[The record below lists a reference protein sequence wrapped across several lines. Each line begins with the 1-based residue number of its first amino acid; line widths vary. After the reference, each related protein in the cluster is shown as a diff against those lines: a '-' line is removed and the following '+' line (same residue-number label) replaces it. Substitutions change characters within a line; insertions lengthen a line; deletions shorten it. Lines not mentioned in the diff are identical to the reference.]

1 MIKTH
6 RAQRSFGDGLIAEE
20 VKDLHEAWMKHA
32 DQLLGDPQIVA
43 AVYEALAQRHPQ
55 SRKRGRPG
63 VPAEVVLRL
72 LVLKHMRNWSYE
84 VVEREVR
91 ANLVYRDFTRV
102 GGTKAPDAKTMARW
116 GVALG
121 PEVVQQI
128 HERIV
133 HLAREHRVAAG
144 RRMRVDT
151 TVVET
156 NIHYPTD
163 SSLLGDGVRAL
174 TRIMKKIAGLTG
186 AAGAALRDR
195 SRSVKLRVL
204 EIARAARAKGQQNGA
219 RLAQAYRRLLEAT
232 GRVVGQAKRFA
243 TEIDNGVKQAAEGSR
258 QTVLAG
264 LRRELENML
273 PLVQQVIRQTKTR
286 VFAGDTHAEGK
297 IVSLFEPTT
306 EVIRKGK
313 AGKPT
318 EFGKMV
324 KLQEAEHQIVIAYEV
339 YDQRPSDSD
348 ILMPAIETH
357 QARLGRMPHLVAADA
372 GFYSAKNEATAKT
385 KGVKRLCIPNRS
397 TKSPD
402 RKREQKKRWFRN
414 GQKWRTGSEGR
425 ISVVKRRHGLN
436 RSRYRGEAGMKRWV
450 GLGIIADN
458 LVNISRAMA
467 DQPSP

>member
-1 MIKTH
+1 MPAAAPANSACAANRSRKCAAGWATTKSSERPLRRSANSTMRCCVRTTPCRAAQGQSVIKTH

-72 LVLKHMRNWSYE
+72 LVLKLMRNWSYE

-186 AAGAALRDR
+186 AAGAARPQPQRQTASAGDRPGGARQRPTERRETGAGLPPITRGNRPGGGSSQALCHRDR
-195 SRSVKLRVL
+195 
-204 EIARAARAKGQQNGA
+204 
-219 RLAQAYRRLLEAT
+219 
-232 GRVVGQAKRFA
+232 
-243 TEIDNGVKQAAEGSR
+243 
-258 QTVLAG
+258 
-264 LRRELENML
+264 
-273 PLVQQVIRQTKTR
+273 
-286 VFAGDTHAEGK
+286 
-297 IVSLFEPTT
+297 
-306 EVIRKGK
+306 
-313 AGKPT
+313 
-318 EFGKMV
+318 
-324 KLQEAEHQIVIAYEV
+324 
-339 YDQRPSDSD
+339 
-348 ILMPAIETH
+348 
-357 QARLGRMPHLVAADA
+357 
-372 GFYSAKNEATAKT
+372 
-385 KGVKRLCIPNRS
+385 
-397 TKSPD
+397 
-402 RKREQKKRWFRN
+402 
-414 GQKWRTGSEGR
+414 
-425 ISVVKRRHGLN
+425 
-436 RSRYRGEAGMKRWV
+436 
-450 GLGIIADN
+450 
-458 LVNISRAMA
+458 
-467 DQPSP
+467 

>member
-1 MIKTH
+1 
-6 RAQRSFGDGLIAEE
+6 
-20 VKDLHEAWMKHA
+20 MKHA

-163 SSLLGDGVRAL
+163 SSLLGDGGRVL
-174 TRIMKKIAGLTG
+174 TRTMKRIEKQAGGLKKKIAG
-186 AAGAALRDR
+186 RR
-195 SRSVKLRVL
+195 
-204 EIARAARAKGQQNGA
+204 RA
-219 RLAQAYRRLLEAT
+219 
-232 GRVVGQAKRFA
+232 
-243 TEIDNGVKQAAEGSR
+243 
-258 QTVLAG
+258 
-264 LRRELENML
+264 
-273 PLVQQVIRQTKTR
+273 
-286 VFAGDTHAEGK
+286 
-297 IVSLFEPTT
+297 
-306 EVIRKGK
+306 
-313 AGKPT
+313 
-318 EFGKMV
+318 
-324 KLQEAEHQIVIAYEV
+324 
-339 YDQRPSDSD
+339 
-348 ILMPAIETH
+348 
-357 QARLGRMPHLVAADA
+357 
-372 GFYSAKNEATAKT
+372 
-385 KGVKRLCIPNRS
+385 
-397 TKSPD
+397 
-402 RKREQKKRWFRN
+402 
-414 GQKWRTGSEGR
+414 
-425 ISVVKRRHGLN
+425 
-436 RSRYRGEAGMKRWV
+436 
-450 GLGIIADN
+450 
-458 LVNISRAMA
+458 
-467 DQPSP
+467 